1 MDRRH
6 FLRGGLFGIA
16 PFALATLIKQE
27 QASAKPVKPN
37 LQPRN
42 FTLQNKSP
50 HFQPRARAMISLF
63 MQGGPSQVDLLDPKP
78 ILTRMDGKDFPGK
91 I

>member
-42 FTLQNKSP
+42 FTLQNTRIPSFWV
-50 HFQPRARAMISLF
+50 HNEDIDMIL
-63 MQGGPSQVDLLDPKP
+63 G
-78 ILTRMDGKDFPGK
+78 
-91 I
+91 